1 MTAELLIIII
11 LLIYIGFLHFQL
23 YKKNAFIEL
32 LIQKQLNIENVLSKE
47 GLEELLKKLRG
58 LTADV
63 PVKPSKL
70 FEKEIQ
76 DFILEQEPNRML
88 FIHYTKDEEVVQRI
102 IREGFRF
109 ADSFYKTAEA
119 ITNDKLDLVYKH
131 YLRKQFGRYVIIIA
145 ISKEVYNRY
154 LNEIT
159 NTNKVLNVEQILSIR
174 CSQLNENLDEV
185 YQLPKQY
192 IKGYINS
199 ETGDIVRN
207 PDFDP
212 YYDNPLFLEN
222 LKAFK

>member
-1 MTAELLIIII
+1 
-11 LLIYIGFLHFQL
+11 
-23 YKKNAFIEL
+23 
-32 LIQKQLNIENVLSKE
+32 
-47 GLEELLKKLRG
+47 
-58 LTADV
+58 
-63 PVKPSKL
+63 
-70 FEKEIQ
+70 
-76 DFILEQEPNRML
+76 ML